1 MGARGSSEKEF
12 IKNKLLEIFEGS
24 FIDDK
29 VIRIPINDM
38 EIKVTL
44 TAAKDVIGGG
54 GSIVTSDSNRGGG
67 STAAPKPNPAD
78 FVKPTEDEK
87 TRVKELLE
95 ELGF

>member
-1 MGARGSSEKEF
+1 MAARGSSEKEF
-12 IKNKLLEIFEGS
+12 IKNKLLEVFEGS

-54 GSIVTSDSNRGGG
+54 GSIVTSGSNGGG
-67 STAAPKPNPAD
+67 GNTAPKPNPAD
-78 FVKPTEDEK
+78 FVNPTEDEK

>member
-1 MGARGSSEKEF
+1 MAARGSAEKEF
-12 IKNKLLEIFEGS
+12 IKNKLLEVFEGS

-29 VIRIPINDM
+29 VIRIPVNDI

-44 TAAKDVIGGG
+44 TAAKDVLGGG
-54 GSIVTSDSNRGGG
+54 GSIVTSSGNGG
-67 STAAPKPNPAD
+67 SDNTAPKPNPAD